1 MYEVLEA
8 VKTVMIQDDN
18 TEFLDVH
25 KVDLDLL
32 QSLNN
37 FFINVSYHTL
47 VASLTLMALFYLK
60 QSHQSK
66 TSYKYMI

>member
-1 MYEVLEA
+1 MFRWKTDEPPQKFMFEVLEA

-25 KVDLDLL
+25 KVDIGWL

-37 FFINVSYHTL
+37 FSSMCHTI
-47 VASLTLMALFYLK
+47 YL
-60 QSHQSK
+60 
-66 TSYKYMI
+66 